1 MTVVFRTEQ
10 RLDRR
15 QAQHHRVFDLQIRT
29 ASATENDR
37 AE

>member
-1 MTVVFRTEQ
+1 MTVAFRTEQ
-10 RLDRR
+10 QLDRR
-15 QAQHHRVFDLQIRT
+15 QAQRHRVFDLQIRT